1 MRPVPTHLALSLA
14 SALTLAL
21 AFTIASP
28 TRADMWCAGPLIIHE
43 WGVHVH
49 GSDGS
54 PVPDPLL
61 PSWFHTPWAPTVPDD
76 ALPVRL
82 LPKDNGIRKLPVLH
96 FYGAA
101 GAGTIPVGIEVG
113 FTRGPA
119 SMWFPGV
126 DLLRPEALANS
137 PMAAAAR
144 AKLVADRAQRAQTAL
159 LGQGS
164 SLPSDPT
171 RQLVWDRLELGAPTN
186 PPNAAELSWITQA
199 RALDSLWV
207 TQGRETER
215 FVFYEAQTREK
226 VPLTLMRDRA
236 WTPTRRAY
244 VLTNGGPHPVHDLV
258 LVHREAGTERVYV
271 VEIASLAAGRSHT
284 FTLETS
290 LAKTP
295 VARPGGTGPS
305 APIAATIARFRAA
318 LIDPDRPT
326 WAATKAGESECGSGR
341 DPAIPLEVASGYRL
355 FAPEVDLVLSV
366 WQARFFEQPG
376 TTIVYREDPATLDAM
391 MPLSI
396 YTDMRHVPSLSRLGL
411 ALWEQV
417 PLP

>member
-1 MRPVPTHLALSLA
+1 MRSTLIALSLA
-14 SALTLAL
+14 G
-21 AFTIASP
+21 AFTFTASA
-28 TRADMWCAGPLIIHE
+28 RADMWCAGPLIIHE

-54 PVPDPLL
+54 PEPDPLL
-61 PSWFHTPWAPTVPDD
+61 PSWFHTPWAPTLP
-76 ALPVRL
+76 AATLPVRL
-82 LPKDNGIRKLPVLH
+82 LPKDNGVRKLPVLH
-96 FYGAA
+96 FYGVA
-101 GAGTIPVGIEVG
+101 GAGTIPVGVEVG

-137 PMAAAAR
+137 AIATAAR
-144 AKLVADRAQRAQTAL
+144 AKLLAERAQRAPAAL
-159 LGQGS
+159 LGQGA

-171 RQLVWDRLELGAPTN
+171 RQLVWDRLELGTPANAPT
-186 PPNAAELSWITQA
+186 PTSTAWIEAA
-199 RALDSLWV
+199 RKLDTLWV
-207 TQGRETER
+207 TQGRESER
-215 FVFYEAQTREK
+215 FVFYEAETREK
-226 VPLTLMRDRA
+226 VPLSLTRDRA

-244 VLTNGGPHPVHDLV
+244 VLTNRGSFPVHDVV
-258 LVHREAGTERVYV
+258 LVHRERIDGGERVYV
-271 VEIASLAAGRSHT
+271 VEIATLAAGHSQA

-295 VARPGGTGPS
+295 VARPGGT
-305 APIAATIARFRAA
+305 ATPIAATLARFRAG
-318 LIDPDRPT
+318 LIDPDRPA
-326 WAATKAGESECGSGR
+326 WAATKAGESECGGGR

-355 FAPEVDLVLSV
+355 FAAEVDLLLGV
-366 WQARFFEQPG
+366 WQSRFFEQPG

-411 ALWEQV
+411 ALWEKV